1 MGAIIVRML
10 EMISA
15 IELRS
20 GYSPDLVVPP
30 SDALDG
36 SLIAPEQNI
45 AFMGIVRCLEDTF
58 DTIVANYYDT
68 PLDEVQR
75 AELVAHDAADKV
87 ASDAIKGLD
96 KSFVAQNTEGQKK
109 LALSESQV
117 VAVQHAET
125 IEAAQAEQIFHQQQR
140 SDLYHFEL
148 VAGTNATADVAPSDG
163 KSKKKPSKANSHD
176 SKKVA

>member
-1 MGAIIVRML
+1 MRML

-30 SDALDG
+30 NDALDG

-45 AFMGIVRCLEDTF
+45 AFMGIVRCLEDSF
-58 DTIVANYYDT
+58 DTIVANYHT
-68 PLDEVQR
+68 PLDEVQQ
-75 AELVAHDAADKV
+75 AELVAHDTTADKV
-87 ASDAIKGLD
+87 AGDAIKGLD
-96 KSFVAQNTEGQKK
+96 KSVVAQNTEGQKK

-117 VAVQHAET
+117 VVAQHTET
-125 IEAAQAEQIFHQQQR
+125 IKAAQAEQIFRQQQK
-140 SDLYHFEL
+140 SDLYHLEL
-148 VAGTNATADVAPSDG
+148 VAGPNATEDVAPSDG
-163 KSKKKPSKANSHD
+163 KSKKKPRMTNSAHD